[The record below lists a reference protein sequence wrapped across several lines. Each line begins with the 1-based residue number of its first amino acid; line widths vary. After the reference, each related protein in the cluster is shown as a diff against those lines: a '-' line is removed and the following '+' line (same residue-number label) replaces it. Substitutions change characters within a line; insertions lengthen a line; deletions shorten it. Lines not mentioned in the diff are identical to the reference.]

1 MTSSPSTGP
10 TFVDDI
16 LIAYLYERL
25 LFEIILLQQNTTTKT
40 TTANR
45 TNFIPMDLSSKFA
58 YIAHYYL
65 QLTLKDTSRQTGD
78 TILHRLKLNSLSG
91 VINYIVSFRH
101 RYQVIPEHIAND
113 IWFDDEA
120 GSGDQLPE
128 CISVPMFQLKDI
140 VDTRRKF
147 ATIVPESY
155 RGEVEF
161 LMELLQRNGL
171 FCSSGDEFVAMCK
184 GFLRDTGT
192 NRARDA
198 LKDFICDAQWQ
209 RERVALSANRMYQEQ
224 DFIHILNEM
233 THSDVVVLSSS
244 SKGIN
249 FSDYDLELLIKTD
262 KPENLPQAIEK
273 LDDTLTQ
280 TNEIPEDLLD
290 SLAQA
295 GYENIEVS
303 RRYFEGKSGTNPS
316 SVCFLDP
323 TSNLTC
329 QVSFDHSAGTSVRK
343 LLQAYAGIDERVEP
357 FVFIVQETLTRYG
370 RTRETLSNLAVAMIA
385 LSYLQKE
392 KILPNLLKHQGP
404 RVDFDFYSG
413 PVEGRLALEEE
424 MVRGI
429 ESRVM
434 VAVTGGS
441 KRKKRRSRSRSKR
454 SKSSPSAAQTTRAPV
469 ALRSEE
475 DLDLRRLAI
484 SFLGRRIVSYDFD
497 EEMAK
502 IKSFDKSPTK
512 KSPFRLVVDFFDYA
526 AKKFKD
532 WDDLLPPPT
541 EPLDM
546 ATETKDRK
554 KIFSGLIVQDPFVL
568 DRNLAT
574 LTTGWRFKSISDVFQ
589 RISAVLSNLP
599 MHSIDGGKP
608 ADGLHEM
615 SADDEATEEHYKQ
628 NENSMDPLMSFL
640 NVHDEYGDAV
650 AGPSIEELAKVI
662 LLAYAYQLAPDGQ

>member
-1 MTSSPSTGP
+1 MFSSPS
-10 TFVDDI
+10 
-16 LIAYLYERL
+16 
-25 LFEIILLQQNTTTKT
+25 
-40 TTANR
+40 
-45 TNFIPMDLSSKFA
+45 S
-58 YIAHYYL
+58 
-65 QLTLKDTSRQTGD
+65 
-78 TILHRLKLNSLSG
+78 
-91 VINYIVSFRH
+91 IN
-101 RYQVIPEHIAND
+101 N
-113 IWFDDEA
+113 
-120 GSGDQLPE
+120 
-128 CISVPMFQLKDI
+128 
-140 VDTRRKF
+140 
-147 ATIVPESY
+147 
-155 RGEVEF
+155 
-161 LMELLQRNGL
+161 
-171 FCSSGDEFVAMCK
+171 
-184 GFLRDTGT
+184 
-192 NRARDA
+192 
-198 LKDFICDAQWQ
+198 
-209 RERVALSANRMYQEQ
+209 
-224 DFIHILNEM
+224 
-233 THSDVVVLSSS
+233 SSS

-290 SLAQA
+290 SLTQA

-385 LSYLQKE
+385 ISYLQKE

-429 ESRVM
+429 ESRAM